1 MKKMTKSTKI
11 ILCVI
16 AATLLL
22 CAVIIG
28 VSVGI
33 NHKKEPET
41 TPLSQTQSSQENTS
55 SYFDID
61 STEPSQSDANDKTS
75 LQSAILGKWTDS
87 AGMSGYE
94 FFENGKVTVTYFNLT
109 VPILNLPL
117 SGTADGTYTLDGE
130 MLAVSYSI
138 YSKAIN
144 YHFYVSFDESNT
156 NQLKLTNQEDGKTSV
171 YMRGAP
177 SMASEI
183 PESGKVDDEL
193 TGTWG
198 SADATIRYQFDGNGI
213 VTMAFAKAELPEASR
228 KEISGSYTGVYV
240 TEGDKL
246 TIQFL
251 LDGERATQSYSYSA
265 STKTLSLVDNK
276 GNTILFL
283 RDGIGAL
290 PEGTTREED
299 LLGKWRD
306 STGSRGYRFMDGGL
320 VEITYVDINI
330 PVVNIPING
339 SFRGTYDIDGDTLVL
354 RYSAY
359 TRTVTE
365 RFSFSVSGNALT
377 LTNLDSGAE
386 TTYTRA

>member
-1 MKKMTKSTKI
+1 MKKLSKSTKI

-22 CAVIIG
+22 CAVIVA
-28 VSVGI
+28 VSVGVH
-33 NHKKEPET
+33 HKKDQPT
-41 TPLSQTQSSQENTS
+41 TQAVSDSSASASTT

-61 STEPSQSDANDKTS
+61 ASSDPGTTVPGDYGV
-75 LQSAILGKWTDS
+75 LQKAILGKWTDS
-87 AGMSGYE
+87 SGMSGYE
-94 FFENGKVTVTYFNLT
+94 FSENGKVKVTYFNLT

-117 SGTADGTYTLDGE
+117 SGTADGTYTLVQDT
-130 MLAVSYSI
+130 LSISYSI

-144 YHFYVSFDESNT
+144 YSFIASVENER
-156 NQLKLTNQEDGKTSV
+156 LTLQNKEDGKVSV
-171 YMRGAP
+171 YMRGSP
-177 SMASEI
+177 DMASEI
-183 PESGKVDDEL
+183 PESASVDDEL

-213 VTMAFAKAELPEASR
+213 VTMAFAKADLSQ
-228 KEISGSYTGVYV
+228 ISSKPVSGTYTGVYV

-251 LDGERATQSYSYSA
+251 YDGARATQRYTYSA
-265 STKTLSLVDNK
+265 GTKTLSLTDQQ
-276 GNTILFL
+276 GGTILFL

-290 PEGTTREED
+290 PENTSREED

-306 STGSRGYRFMDGGL
+306 STGSRGYRFMDGGI

-339 SFRGTYDIDGDTLVL
+339 SFRGTYDVDGDTLTL

-365 RFSFSVSGNALT
+365 RFTFSVSGNALT
-377 LTNLDSGAE
+377 LTNQETGAVSSF
-386 TTYTRA
+386 TRA